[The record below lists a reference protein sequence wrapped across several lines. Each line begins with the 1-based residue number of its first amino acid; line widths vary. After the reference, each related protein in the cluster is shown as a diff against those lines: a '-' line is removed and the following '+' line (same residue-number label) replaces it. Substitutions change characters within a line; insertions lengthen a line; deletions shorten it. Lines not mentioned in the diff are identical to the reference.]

1 MERTTC
7 DFLRHLLGIIVQL
20 TRIVDRRFVE
30 ITTIFQGFH
39 GLSEIRSKN
48 PESYA
53 EEMQTAQEQIF
64 VCNYR

>member
-1 MERTTC
+1 M
-7 DFLRHLLGIIVQL
+7 GITVQL
-20 TRIVDRRFVE
+20 THIVDRRFVE